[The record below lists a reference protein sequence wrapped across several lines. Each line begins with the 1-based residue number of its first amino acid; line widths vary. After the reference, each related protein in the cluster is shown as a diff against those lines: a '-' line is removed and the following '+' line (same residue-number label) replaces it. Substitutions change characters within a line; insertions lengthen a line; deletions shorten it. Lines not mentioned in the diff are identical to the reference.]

1 LLHIAYEVVS
11 QLDNAEDFRHLSLE
25 ELSLQDFLVQQIH
38 SLQPVVEAQEDFAS
52 PLAQDS
58 VVSAQA
64 LWPSQ
69 PHIASFGHLSGA
81 SPHVDR
87 QVDVDW
93 CGPSSG
99 SKEVMLSPPWHGP
112 KPPWM
117 LCPCLLSLS
126 SLLSVATLVVYTLTP
141 S

>member
-1 LLHIAYEVVS
+1 VVS

-64 LWPSQ
+64 LWPS
-69 PHIASFGHLSGA
+69 FGHLSGA
-81 SPHVDR
+81 SAHVDR

-93 CGPSSG
+93 CGPSSD

-117 LCPCLLSLS
+117 LLPCLLSLS
-126 SLLSVATLVVYTLTP
+126 SLLLVAVLVVYTLTP
-141 S
+141 SQMYVPRPTEWL